1 MTQEEPTRK
10 WSLSNRVSRRTF
22 RLGLALALATGLFA
36 APPAQGDVHTQ
47 LQAVKDLASRIFNV
61 PGVAEPAS
69 PCTGDPCNGGSCPQ
83 LSSGTPNMKLLA
95 RTWYY
100 GWALRNGSAAEKQCA
115 RNNMNW
121 FFDKQESDGHYVMA
135 SADEIL
141 TSSHF
146 QLYAGGMAG
155 AYLFAY
161 TGGVSYGGLQSPD
174 NSVLPRVRKWWLD
187 EKRLWDLL
195 ANGSSSIDAPGG
207 RFDASP
213 PPVAS
218 TVNSYRNTIYGQLR
232 NVRPSLPLPSDW
244 ATHRFWTGG
253 WILEELFNR
262 GHNPTQLVA
271 PLAGYTARVRVR
283 DTLCIYRQGGEW
295 LIYFPKMRGVLG
307 PVFWVQN
314 RSGQAHDS
322 GAYAGTPVDPPVKP
336 ANFATLFAPVSCP
349 DCAGLVSGAVSCP
362 ASNALS
368 P

>member
-1 MTQEEPTRK
+1 MTNPTSEARRK
-10 WSLSNRVSRRTF
+10 TLYSSLAWVMVVAF
-22 RLGLALALATGLFA
+22 LAPAPALHAGIE
-36 APPAQGDVHTQ
+36 QTQ
-47 LQAVKDLASRIFNV
+47 IQAVKDLASRIFNV
-61 PGVAEPAS
+61 PGAIEPGS
-69 PCTGDPCNGGSCPQ
+69 PCSGNPCSGGTCSQ
-83 LSSGTPNMKLLA
+83 LSSGSPNQKLLA

-100 GWALRNGSAAEKQCA
+100 GWALRNGTAADKQCA
-115 RNNMNW
+115 RNYMGW
-121 FFDKQESDGHYVMA
+121 LFDAQEGSGHYVMA
-135 SADEIL
+135 NADEIL

-146 QLYAGGMAG
+146 QLHAGGMAG

-161 TGGVSYGGLQSPD
+161 TSGVSFGGLQSQD
-174 NSVLPRVRKWWLD
+174 GSVLPRVRKWWLD

-207 RFDASP
+207 RFAASP
-213 PPVAS
+213 APVTS
-218 TVNSYRNTIYGQLR
+218 TVNSYRNKIYGQLR
-232 NVRPSLPLPSDW
+232 NIRPQPVAADW

-271 PLAGYTARVRVR
+271 PLAGYTPRVRVR
-283 DTLCIYRQGGEW
+283 DTLCIYRQGAEW
-295 LIYFPKMRGVLG
+295 LIYFPKMRGVGG

-314 RSGQAHDS
+314 RSGQPHDS

-336 ANFATLFAPVSCP
+336 ANFATLFPTVTCP
-349 DCAGLVSGAVSCP
+349 DCAGLVAGAVSCP

>member
-100 GWALRNGSAAEKQCA
+100 GWALRNGSTAEKQCA
-115 RNNMNW
+115 RNYMNW
-121 FFDKQESDGHYVMA
+121 FFD
-135 SADEIL
+135 
-141 TSSHF
+141 T
-146 QLYAGGMAG
+146 
-155 AYLFAY
+155 
-161 TGGVSYGGLQSPD
+161 
-174 NSVLPRVRKWWLD
+174 
-187 EKRLWDLL
+187 
-195 ANGSSSIDAPGG
+195 
-207 RFDASP
+207 
-213 PPVAS
+213 
-218 TVNSYRNTIYGQLR
+218 
-232 NVRPSLPLPSDW
+232 
-244 ATHRFWTGG
+244 
-253 WILEELFNR
+253 
-262 GHNPTQLVA
+262 
-271 PLAGYTARVRVR
+271 
-283 DTLCIYRQGGEW
+283 
-295 LIYFPKMRGVLG
+295 RGVLG